1 MVIPYNNI
9 HQNYKKKSR
18 TKNLLGFSQQ
28 GGMNMKQFH
37 ALPELQFAYQFT
49 LTIENISQLPL
60 ITLSLSNLST
70 SNSVKPNP
78 ERTDLVC

>member
-1 MVIPYNNI
+1 MIIYTKI
-9 HQNYKKKSR
+9 TKKKAEQ
-18 TKNLLGFSQQ
+18 NLLGFSQQ
-28 GGMNMKQFH
+28 GGMNMKKFH
-37 ALPELQFAYQFT
+37 ALPKLQFAYQFK

>member
-1 MVIPYNNI
+1 M
-9 HQNYKKKSR
+9 
-18 TKNLLGFSQQ
+18 LGFSQQ
-28 GGMNMKQFH
+28 GGMNMKKFH
-37 ALPELQFAYQFT
+37 ALPKLQFAYQFK

>member
-28 GGMNMKQFH
+28 GGMNMKKFH
-37 ALPELQFAYQFT
+37 ALPKLQFAYQFK